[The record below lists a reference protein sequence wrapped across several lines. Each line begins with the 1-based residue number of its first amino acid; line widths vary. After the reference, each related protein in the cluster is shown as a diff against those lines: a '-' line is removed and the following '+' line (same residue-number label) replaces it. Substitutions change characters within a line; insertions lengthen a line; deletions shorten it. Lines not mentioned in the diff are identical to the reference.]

1 MATCCTEY
9 VLLEP
14 KHFPEA
20 EPTRKRRR
28 KSRKKTKPK
37 RTKIDWPKIAPGFL
51 RIFVMNDGV
60 PVYRDIEKAQELE
73 ELRAS
78 LGCQNMETLVIG
90 PILNKKE
97 ESSGRELILLMD
109 EEGLKKKVNAFFAS
123 LGMEL
128 RGTVILA
135 CQSGST
141 GNLVNVKHSDL
152 KHLPDVLARD
162 KQRRADFLV
171 EMQAAG
177 AVLIQPDVV

>member
-78 LGCQNMETLVIG
+78 LGCQNMETLVVAMGCFWGAERLFWKLPGATIASPLYHPFAISPWPIIG
-90 PILNKKE
+90 QNRLGSPV
-97 ESSGRELILLMD
+97 SG
-109 EEGLKKKVNAFFAS
+109 NAGS
-123 LGMEL
+123 LG
-128 RGTVILA
+128 
-135 CQSGST
+135 
-141 GNLVNVKHSDL
+141 
-152 KHLPDVLARD
+152 P
-162 KQRRADFLV
+162 
-171 EMQAAG
+171 
-177 AVLIQPDVV
+177 AVGKP